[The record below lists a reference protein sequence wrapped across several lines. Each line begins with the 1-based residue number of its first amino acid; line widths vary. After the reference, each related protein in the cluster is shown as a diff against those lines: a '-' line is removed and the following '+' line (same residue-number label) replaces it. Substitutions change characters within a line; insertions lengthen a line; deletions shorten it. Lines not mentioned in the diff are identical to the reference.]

1 MAGTHELY
9 LIRHGI
15 AAERG
20 PQYPDDTKRPLT
32 QQGIARLRRG
42 ADGLIQL
49 DVAFDI
55 IISSPL
61 TRAKQTADVIASAL
75 PGKPTVVYTDA
86 LAPGAPH
93 TAIIDELAKH
103 SRRAR
108 IALVGHEPDLGE
120 LAARLLSAKKPVELK
135 KGSVCRIDVQ
145 SLPPAGPGRLRWL
158 LTPRMLRKIGK

>member
-32 QQGIARLRRG
+32 PHGVARLRRQ

-55 IISSPL
+55 VISSPL
-61 TRAKQTADVIASAL
+61 TRAKQTADVIATSL
-75 PGKPTVVYTDA
+75 PGKPSIVLSDA

-93 TAIIDELAKH
+93 AAIIDELAKH
-103 SRRAR
+103 ARRSR
-108 IALVGHEPDLGE
+108 IAIVGHEPDLGE
-120 LAARLLSAKKPVELK
+120 FAARLIGAKKAVELK

-158 LTPRMLRKIGK
+158 ISPRMLRKIGK